1 MITLKNDVLTV
12 KISEFGAELKSIVKD
27 GYEYIWQVDPQIW
40 SGSSPIL
47 FPLCGASRDDKYVLN
62 GNEYN
67 IPQHGFAKR
76 KMFEVESASDTKAV
90 FLLKDDA
97 ETLASYPFKFEFR
110 AIFTLRKN
118 ALKTEYRVKNLTDD
132 TMYFSVGS
140 HEAFVVPEGIED
152 YDIIFPKKETFESM
166 LCNGP
171 LIQKHKMLIAKN
183 TNVLPMYDKYFM
195 LDTLIFGGLN
205 SKSAILKNRKTERAV
220 KVDFPDADYF
230 LIWHKPSAPYVCLE
244 PWSGM
249 ADREDSDYDITKRD
263 SIISLNPN
271 KEYTNTHTVT
281 IL

>member
-1 MITLKNDVLTV
+1 MITLKNDILTV
-12 KISEFGAELKSIVKD
+12 KISEFGAELKSILKD
-27 GYEYIWQVDPQIW
+27 GYEYIWQGDPQIW
-40 SGSSPIL
+40 DGSAPIL
-47 FPLCGASRDDKYVLN
+47 FPLCGASRDNKYVLN
-62 GNEYN
+62 GQEFN
-67 IPQHGFAKR
+67 ILQHGFAKE
-76 KMFEVESASDTKAV
+76 KMFEVESATDKKAV
-90 FLLKDDA
+90 FLLKDDE
-97 ETLASYPFKFEFR
+97 ETRKVFPFKFEFR
-110 AIFTLRKN
+110 AIFTLKN
-118 ALKTEYRVKNLTDD
+118 NTLKTEYKVKNLTDD

-152 YDIIFPKKETFESM
+152 YDIIFPKKEVLETL

-171 LIQKHKMLIAKN
+171 LLQKHKMMIAKN
-183 TNVLPMYDKYFM
+183 TNVLPMYDKYFL
-195 LDTLIFGGLN
+195 LDTLIFGDLN

-230 LIWHKPSAPYVCLE
+230 LIWHKPFAPYVCLE

-263 SIISLNPN
+263 AIISLNAN

>member
-1 MITLKNDVLTV
+1 MVTLKNDILSVR
-12 KISEFGAELKSIVKD
+12 ISELGAEIKSIVKD
-27 GYEYIWQVDPQIW
+27 EYEYIWQGDPQIW
-40 SGSSPIL
+40 AGSAPIL
-47 FPLCGASRDDKYVLN
+47 FPLCGASKDGKYILD
-62 GNEYN
+62 GKEYN
-67 IPQHGFAKR
+67 IPQHGFAKF
-76 KMFEVESASDTKAV
+76 KTFEVESVTDTKAV
-90 FLLKDDA
+90 FLLKEDD
-97 ETLASYPFKFEFR
+97 ETLSMFPFKFEFR
-110 AIFTLRKN
+110 AIFTLKKN
-118 ALKTEYRVKNLTDD
+118 AIKTEYKVKNLTDD

-152 YDIIFPKKETFESM
+152 YDIIFPKKETLESM
-166 LCNGP
+166 LINGP

-183 TNVLPMYDKYFM
+183 TNVLPMYDKYFL
-195 LDTLIFGGLN
+195 LDTLIFGNLN

-220 KVDFPDADYF
+220 KIDFPDADYF

-263 SIISLNPN
+263 SIISLGVN